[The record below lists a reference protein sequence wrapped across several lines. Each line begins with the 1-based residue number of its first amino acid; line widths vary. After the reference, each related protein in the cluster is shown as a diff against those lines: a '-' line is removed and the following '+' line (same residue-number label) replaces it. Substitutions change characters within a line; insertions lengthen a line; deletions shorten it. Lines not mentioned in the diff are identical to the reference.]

1 MGNHSGHG
9 DHSGHGESRH
19 GGHHDHH
26 AHMIEDFK
34 KRFYVSLIL
43 TIPILALSKMIQG
56 FLGFDLSI
64 PYQSYVVFALSTVLF
79 FYGGWPFLAGLLDE
93 VKKLQPGMMTLIG
106 LAITVAYVY
115 SSAIVFGLP
124 GMDFFWELA
133 TLIVIM
139 LLGHWIEMKSVMSAS
154 NALQLLVELLP
165 NEAHKKQ
172 GDDWVDVSIDSLQ
185 SGDVSLVRAN
195 EKVPA
200 DGTIVEGES
209 Y

>member
-1 MGNHSGHG
+1 
-9 DHSGHGESRH
+9 
-19 GGHHDHH
+19 
-26 AHMIEDFK
+26 MIEDFK
-34 KRFYVSLIL
+34 KRFYVSLVL

-124 GMDFFWELA
+124 G
-133 TLIVIM
+133 
-139 LLGHWIEMKSVMSAS
+139 
-154 NALQLLVELLP
+154 
-165 NEAHKKQ
+165 
-172 GDDWVDVSIDSLQ
+172 
-185 SGDVSLVRAN
+185 
-195 EKVPA
+195 
-200 DGTIVEGES
+200 
-209 Y
+209 